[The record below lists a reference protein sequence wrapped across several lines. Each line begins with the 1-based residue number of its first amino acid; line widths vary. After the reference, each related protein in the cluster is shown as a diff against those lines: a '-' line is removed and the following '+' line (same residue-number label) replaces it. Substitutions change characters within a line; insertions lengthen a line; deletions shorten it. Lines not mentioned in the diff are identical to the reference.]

1 MISSPEAA
9 GSHYNIALC
18 FEKLATVVDPAHDR
32 VEKGSV
38 WTQAMQGKQLWG
50 WELPVSAAWSTA
62 GMTQP
67 AQHRE
72 GSLQHWA
79 GQRGAGSSQL
89 SRGIPAGPGPPN
101 QGLSHPSSP
110 SCVPK
115 DTGGGHL
122 SLPALWVG
130 CAGICVLLT
139 IFCPTSIAP
148 NSPELLKTSKNGKA
162 RK

>member
-89 SRGIPAGPGPPN
+89 SRGDPCWTRTPKSGPFTPIQPQLCAQGHWGRASLTACSLGWLCWALPPPHHL
-101 QGLSHPSSP
+101 LSHQH
-110 SCVPK
+110 CPK
-115 DTGGGHL
+115 
-122 SLPALWVG
+122 
-130 CAGICVLLT
+130 
-139 IFCPTSIAP
+139 
-148 NSPELLKTSKNGKA
+148 
-162 RK
+162 